1 MEITENRLVKRIAR
15 YGLDDNAVL
24 RGIGDDGAV
33 VRLDAGDY
41 VFVQDAMVERIH
53 FDLAIQSAYSVGRK
67 AVYINASDVL
77 AMGAEPRYFLST
89 IGVPPRIS
97 AAQIEQIYRGMR
109 DASREFGAVLIGGD
123 TTEAAADFF
132 IDVSMAGRL
141 AVPGYLGRN
150 TARAG
155 DLIAVTGALGESAYG
170 LYLLKNGKKGRQDRF
185 TRRYA
190 NPRPPFD
197 AWKALTQA
205 GIPRAMMDISDGL
218 IIDLERMMAE
228 SGLQAVIRMEDLP
241 IPAALKKEGKE
252 LFALAGGED
261 FQLLFS
267 FDASRKRAVEALK
280 DRRIAVSI
288 IGEVKTGKGV
298 RLLDR
303 GIERKV
309 VLKGYEHFREAK
321 G

>member
-1 MEITENRLVKRIAR
+1 MEITENRLVKKIAR
-15 YGLDDNAVL
+15 YGAGGGAVL

-53 FDLAIQSAYSVGRK
+53 FDFAIQSAYSVGRK
-67 AVYINASDVL
+67 AVYINVSDVL

-109 DASREFGAVLIGGD
+109 DAGREFGAVLLGGD
-123 TTEAAADFF
+123 TTEATADFF

-141 AVPGYLGRN
+141 SVPAYLGRN
-150 TARAG
+150 TARPG

-170 LYLLKNGKKGRQDRF
+170 LYLLRNGKAGRADRF

-190 NPRPPFD
+190 SPKPPYE

-205 GIPRAMMDISDGL
+205 GIPNAMMDISDGL
-218 IIDLERMMAE
+218 IIDLERMMEE
-228 SGLQAVIRMEDLP
+228 SRLQAVVRMESLP
-241 IPAALKKEGKE
+241 IPGVLKKEGKE
-252 LFALAGGED
+252 LFGLAGGED
-261 FQLLFS
+261 FQLLFT
-267 FDASRKRAVEALK
+267 FDASRRAGVEALK
-280 DRRIAVSI
+280 ARRIAVSI
-288 IGEVKTGKGV
+288 IGEVKAGKGV

-303 GIERKV
+303 GIERKI
-309 VLKGYEHFREAK
+309 VLKGYEHFREA
-321 G
+321 

>member
-1 MEITENRLVKRIAR
+1 MEITENRLVRKIAR
-15 YGLDDNAVL
+15 YGADGGAVL

-53 FDLAIQSAYSVGRK
+53 FDFAFQSAYDVGRK
-67 AVYINASDVL
+67 AVYINVSDVL
-77 AMGAEPRYFLST
+77 AMGAEPAYFLST

-109 DASREFGAVLIGGD
+109 DAGKEFGAVLLGGD

-141 AVPGYLGRN
+141 AVPEYLGRN
-150 TARAG
+150 TARPG

-170 LYLLKNGKKGRQDRF
+170 LYLLKNGKAGKADKF

-190 NPRPPFD
+190 SPRPPYG

-228 SGLQAVIRMEDLP
+228 SRLQAVVRMEDLP
-241 IPAALKKEGKE
+241 IPAVLKKEGKE
-252 LFALAGGED
+252 LFGLAGGED
-261 FQLLFS
+261 FQLLFT
-267 FDASRKRAVEALK
+267 FDPSRKAAVEALK
-280 DRRIAVSI
+280 ARRIAVSI
-288 IGEVKTGKGV
+288 IGEVKAGKGV

-303 GIERKV
+303 GIQRKI
-309 VLKGYEHFREAK
+309 VLKGYEHFREA
-321 G
+321 